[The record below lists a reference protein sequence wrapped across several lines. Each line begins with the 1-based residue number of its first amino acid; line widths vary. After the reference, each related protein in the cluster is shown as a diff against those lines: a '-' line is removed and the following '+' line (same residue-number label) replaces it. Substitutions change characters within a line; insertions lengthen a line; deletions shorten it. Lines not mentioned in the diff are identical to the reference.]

1 MNRNDRLYNDYE
13 DALFALL
20 MDEVAQEEGARL
32 LEENERLKGD
42 PNAAVPPELD
52 KKSIETI
59 RKVLAGQAHRHAHTV
74 GWYLSRLAVAILAAL
89 LLFAVAYAS
98 SPDLRLRT
106 LQMLIDNSDV
116 SSRLSFAFGGNA
128 KESVGTEEHPQTL
141 AGYTLPE
148 ISESYAVV
156 DQGETSREAWIVYTH
171 EDGSTIRIDIHKS
184 SDSFLDSEAIEDYED
199 IEINGFSG
207 KTYYDKAGAVYV
219 SWYDTD
225 REKVITI
232 YADGIDKEAA
242 RTYAEQM
249 SYVG

>member
-32 LEENERLKGD
+32 LAENERLKGD

-59 RKVLAGQAHRHAHTV
+59 RKALAGQAHRHAHTV

-116 SSRLSFAFGGNA
+116 SSRLSFAFGGNEN
-128 KESVGTEEHPQTL
+128 ESGSAEKAQTL

-148 ISESYAVV
+148 LSRKYTMV
-156 DQGETSREAWIVYTH
+156 DQGETSRNAWIEYAH
-171 EDGSTIRIDIHKS
+171 ANGSTIRINISKS
-184 SDSFLDSEAIEDYED
+184 SDSFLDSEAVDECENID
-199 IEINGFSG
+199 IHGYSG
-207 KTYYDKAGAVYV
+207 KLYEKESAIYL
-219 SWYDTD
+219 SFYDTD
-225 REKVITI
+225 HDKVIALYVT
-232 YADGIDKEAA
+232 GLDKEMA
-242 RTYAEQM
+242 RAYAEQM
-249 SYVG
+249 SYAD

>member
-32 LEENERLKGD
+32 LAENERLKGD

-52 KKSIETI
+52 KKSLETI
-59 RKVLAGQAHRHAHTV
+59 RKALVGQHRRHTHTI
-74 GWYLSRLAVAILAAL
+74 GWYLGRLAIAILAAL

-116 SSRLSFAFGGNA
+116 SSRLSFAFGGNEN
-128 KESVGTEEHPQTL
+128 ESGSAEKAQTL

-148 ISESYAVV
+148 LSRKYTMVN
-156 DQGETSREAWIVYTH
+156 QGETSREAWIVYTH
-171 EDGSTIRIDIHKS
+171 EDGSVIRIKITNS
-184 SDSFLDSEAIEDYED
+184 EDSFLDSEAIEGYED
-199 IEINGFSG
+199 IEIHGFSG
-207 KTYYDKAGAVYV
+207 KTYYDKAGAVYI

-242 RTYAEQM
+242 RTYAEQV
-249 SYVG
+249 SYAG

>member
-52 KKSIETI
+52 KKSLETI
-59 RKVLAGQAHRHAHTV
+59 RRTLAGQHRRHTHTV

-98 SPDLRLRT
+98 IPDLRLRT
-106 LQMLIDNSDV
+106 LQMLIDSSDV

-128 KESVGTEEHPQTL
+128 KESDGEEEHPQTL
-141 AGYTLPE
+141 AGYTLPQ
-148 ISESYAVV
+148 ISERYTVV
-156 DQGETSREAWIVYTH
+156 DQGETSRSAWIKYQH
-171 EDGSTIRIDIHKS
+171 ADGSVIRIKITES
-184 SDSFLDSEAIEDYED
+184 SDSFIDSEEVDKCED
-199 IEINGFSG
+199 IDIHGYLGKMYEKNGAIYLSF
-207 KTYYDKAGAVYV
+207 
-219 SWYDTD
+219 YDTD
-225 REKVITI
+225 REKIITL